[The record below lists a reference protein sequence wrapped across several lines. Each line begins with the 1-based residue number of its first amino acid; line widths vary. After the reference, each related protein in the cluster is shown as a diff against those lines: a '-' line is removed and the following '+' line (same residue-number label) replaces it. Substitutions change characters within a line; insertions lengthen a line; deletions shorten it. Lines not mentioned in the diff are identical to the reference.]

1 MVGDGQLNQ
10 PGPLTAYA
18 GGGTGI
24 DQGKEFFGRALINGL
39 INNKANSGKF
49 IRCIIFSKNYRA

>member
-1 MVGDGQLNQ
+1 MVGEGQLNQ

-39 INNKANSGKF
+39 INNKMDNGKF
-49 IRCIIFSKNYRA
+49 IRCIILVNNRA